1 MFITKSR
8 LTADLVRWQAA
19 GWVDASGAEAIRA
32 DLDARTSKTGIIG
45 VFAVLGA
52 LLLGCAAISFVAANW
67 QDMSKLLRLSL
78 LGGGIVASYGAAYE
92 LFHRK
97 LDLFGHAAVLLGI
110 ALFGASI
117 MLIAQMYHMEGNP
130 PDAVWLW
137 AVGALAAGLLVQ
149 SNPALGAAIALT
161 SVWSWMVYGQDSAPI
176 HWGFLPMWVIAA
188 GGVAMTRWRAG
199 MHLLAITLSVWLM
212 TTCLWD
218 NAHSGV
224 GKYVLTAIGLGLA
237 AGAAAGREQIDRWRD
252 ISGTML
258 THGILLAYVGL
269 FTFQFSGNNLFWGAR
284 GPDNLWLTG
293 GVTLALLCAAMA
305 ASWRAQN
312 PRILRLTYAL
322 FAFEIFA
329 IYLAK
334 VGTLLG
340 TSAFF
345 FVAGLLLMSLAV
357 MAYRLGLTKRNSTPG
372 ALS

>member
-1 MFITKSR
+1 MLISKSR
-8 LTADLVRWQAA
+8 LLTDLDRWQSA
-19 GWVDASGAEAIRA
+19 GWVDTSGAAAIRA
-32 DLDARTSKTGIIG
+32 DLDSRTSKTGIIS

-67 QDMSKLLRLSL
+67 QDMSKLLRLSI

-97 LDLFGHAAVLLGI
+97 LDLFGHAAVLTGI
-110 ALFGASI
+110 GVFGGSI
-117 MLIAQMYHMEGNP
+117 MLIAQMYHMDGNP

-137 AVGALAAGLLVQ
+137 ATGALAAGLLLQ
-149 SNPALGAAIALT
+149 SNPALGASIVLV
-161 SVWSWMVYGQDSAPI
+161 SGWSWMVYAQGDTQI
-176 HWGFLPMWVIAA
+176 HWGFLPMWGIAA
-188 GGVAMTRWRAG
+188 AGVAITRWRTG
-199 MHLLAITLSVWLM
+199 MHLLAISLSVWLIAA
-212 TTCLWD
+212 CLSNYAD
-218 NAHSGV
+218 T

-237 AGAAAGREQIDRWRD
+237 ALAAAGREQIDRWRD

-269 FTFQFSGNNLFWGAR
+269 FEIQFFPLKFFGGR
-284 GPDNLWLTG
+284 DTTQLWFTAGLT
-293 GVTLALLCAAMA
+293 VALLCAAMA

-345 FVAGLLLMSLAV
+345 FIAGLLVMSLAV
-357 MAYRLGLTKRNSTPG
+357 IAYRLGLTKRNAMPG
-372 ALS
+372 ALA